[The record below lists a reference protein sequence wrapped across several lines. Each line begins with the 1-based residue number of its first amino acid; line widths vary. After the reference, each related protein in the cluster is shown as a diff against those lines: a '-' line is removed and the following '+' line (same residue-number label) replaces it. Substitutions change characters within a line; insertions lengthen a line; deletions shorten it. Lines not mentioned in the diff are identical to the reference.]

1 MLLKEKADGKRYS
14 IIKVNADG
22 SVEYFKSTIETCDVM
37 TDKRDISYVFWGDSP
52 SFRMENLEYAKTLCD
67 DIKDFYKRSNCSICV
82 VELVSH
88 IYNTEVVKW

>member
-22 SVEYFKSTIETCDVM
+22 KVEYFKSTIETYNEI
-37 TDKRDISYVFWGDSP
+37 TDERNLSYVFWDEAP
-52 SFRMENLEYAKTLCD
+52 SFRMENLEYAERLCD
-67 DIKDFYKRSNCSICV
+67 DIKGFYKKSNCSICV

-88 IYNTEVVKW
+88 IYSTEVVKW